1 MRDAIFSEVL
11 LLDEPADSRVPTK
24 GRTRKRGQFVDIQAA
39 LTKAFTAAMADNLV
53 NMNSE
58 FVAHAAAAMAEIAL
72 GRSVALRLN
81 PKLADDR
88 RDAARLFLEKVIQ
101 VTEGLETSRI
111 ETAIAKLAE
120 VILPD
125 DLGGARAAIADDN
138 LTLRDRFI
146 AEIPCLSSVEVGKH
160 AGHKASN
167 AYATAARWKKAGD
180 VFSVNHRGSEYF
192 PGFQFRE
199 GRPHPTIKQAL
210 ASLPDSLSPWQR
222 AFWFV
227 STNGWLSGKTPAE
240 SLDEADAVIS
250 AAKREREEVVG

>member
-1 MRDAIFSEVL
+1 M
-11 LLDEPADSRVPTK
+11 
-24 GRTRKRGQFVDIQAA
+24 
-39 LTKAFTAAMADNLV
+39 
-53 NMNSE
+53 
-58 FVAHAAAAMAEIAL
+58 
-72 GRSVALRLN
+72 
-81 PKLADDR
+81 
-88 RDAARLFLEKVIQ
+88 FLEKVIQ
-101 VTEGLETSRI
+101 VSEGLETSRI

-146 AEIPCLSSVEVGKH
+146 AAIPCLSSVEVGKH

-167 AYATAARWKKAGD
+167 AYATAARWKKAFD

-199 GRPHPTIKQAL
+199 GRPHPTVKQAL
-210 ASLPDSLSPWQR
+210 AALPESLSPWQR

-227 STNGWLSGKTPAE
+227 STNSWLGGPAPRE
-240 SLDEADAVIS
+240 LLDDEAAVLDA
-250 AAKREREEVVG
+250 AAHESDEIGG